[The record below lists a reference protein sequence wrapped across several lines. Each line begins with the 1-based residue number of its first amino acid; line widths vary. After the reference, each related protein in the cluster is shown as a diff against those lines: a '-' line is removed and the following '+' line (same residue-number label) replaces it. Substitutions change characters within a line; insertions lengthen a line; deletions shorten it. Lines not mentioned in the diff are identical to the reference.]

1 MDNEQI
7 EAIEDKEDGVWDD
20 ELVFDPLNENQ
31 ARIMKYIIVGI
42 FLWLFLLAVYIISC
56 FFIPYTKMLR

>member
-56 FFIPYTKMLR
+56 FFIP